1 MGIVCL
7 IVGILVLL
15 PLSRRFLSKST
26 GENVKGKGKT
36 LQQLAE
42 EYQLD
47 ERLTTLKVTA
57 NSPVIGKTAKA
68 LNLHDTYGVTIVEI
82 RREGGQKTPL
92 LKRVEQYASADTE
105 FADGDTILLSGP
117 EDQVKLFAAENAL
130 LRCKKQKQSK
140 NLDLL

>member
-1 MGIVCL
+1 M
-7 IVGILVLL
+7 
-15 PLSRRFLSKST
+15 
-26 GENVKGKGKT
+26 
-36 LQQLAE
+36 QQLAE

-92 LKRVEQYASADTE
+92 LPLIQ
-105 FADGDTILLSGP
+105 
-117 EDQVKLFAAENAL
+117 
-130 LRCKKQKQSK
+130 
-140 NLDLL
+140 NLPTATPSFSPDLKTR